1 MYGILI
7 IENLQEEYPMEIQTD
22 RFNELIA
29 DLRVSHIQEAA
40 ALRRRIIDLERA
52 IQETRAALNEG
63 NILFAQ
69 QRLRIVM
76 GGQK

>member
-1 MYGILI
+1 
-7 IENLQEEYPMEIQTD
+7 MEIQTD